1 MPIVGGPQ
9 STKEPN
15 ESKANAPA
23 LTPKLWYG
31 MPAYAKDGKVVC
43 FFRTGELFESR
54 HATFGSNDIA
64 TPRRRHH
71 IADRLCLKLTANDE
85 ERLGALVRMAVG

>member
-9 STKEPN
+9 LIEEPN

-43 FFRTGELFESR
+43 FFRTGEKFESR
-54 HATFGSNDIA
+54 CATFRSNDIA
-64 TPRRRHH
+64 TLDDATIWPT
-71 IADRLCLKLTANDE
+71 ALPDEVDRQ
-85 ERLGALVRMAVG
+85 R